1 MTYDLCII
9 YIYNIIIIL
18 TDSKSPHLLRL
29 WYILLIFDIW
39 SHPIYSSLLGNGHPF
54 LSPGDHRWPGCAT
67 CMHQQDSHLIAITQF
82 SWTHGQSHGGTL
94 NHPSHGWPFWYW
106 NNHGDL
112 GYLHFRNPPY
122 CSGWIMMTSLPHYE
136 GESSPTAAQRSEVI
150 TESTAIDDQA
160 GLLMWWR
167 HVESRGVKQCM
178 VFENGACPKK
188 LHSQ

>member
-1 MTYDLCII
+1 MVPGFIDELVPRPPPLRDGVPLTLSYSDLTVLVPIDKPMDLLMTYDLCII
-9 YIYNIIIIL
+9 YIYIIIIIL

-82 SWTHGQSHGGTL
+82 SWTYGQSHGGTL
-94 NHPSHGWPFWYW
+94 NHPSHGWPFWYR

-112 GYLHFRNPPY
+112 G
-122 CSGWIMMTSLPHYE
+122 
-136 GESSPTAAQRSEVI
+136 
-150 TESTAIDDQA
+150 
-160 GLLMWWR
+160 
-167 HVESRGVKQCM
+167 
-178 VFENGACPKK
+178 
-188 LHSQ
+188 